1 MADSGEVSI
10 KYKIHGDKKGADE
23 IAGGISNIQHRAAEA
38 NSKLTAGAQQSAG
51 AFQRLSGS
59 VGFLRRA
66 LTGFG
71 AVALFSGIIN
81 GISKL
86 KESFG
91 AAQKAAEEFN
101 EKQKEIKASAE
112 LTKLQTAY
120 KGLADAVAQANQEST
135 RELDLIDRKVQ
146 ARRKLE
152 SAELEAQKQAALAE
166 LSPDSIIYKEQK
178 AQIEADFAARA
189 ETQKLANEK
198 EDIVL
203 KRQRENEKAGLKDK
217 EAEAQDKQTALLYKK
232 LGKLM
237 LERSAANLAS
247 TELND
252 KDKTGGF
259 LDATAKNLG
268 QFLTLDWGRLTKVR
282 TAEGDE
288 ERKRNLEK
296 TGQLDEAI
304 IQLKDEIRQSEEKSS
319 ELRAQGEHHRQ
330 VADSYSDELKANRIR
345 RETADRAALKAER
358 DTQAAKE
365 AKMTEIRDDQRAF
378 QKLQEEKKD
387 YQARKLEAQATKN
400 EAGRAVFAAQGD
412 LEASQRR
419 GDKRKTQEQYYQK
432 LQDAIAQQNETN
444 YAADKLIE
452 KIDEGLKHI
461 TNKLN
466 SLSHKLEKT
475 NSWNQYSISESA
487 SAE

>member
-1 MADSGEVSI
+1 MADSGEVSV
-10 KYKIHGDKKGADE
+10 KFKIHGDKKGADE
-23 IAGGISNIQHRAAEA
+23 IAGGISNIKHRAAEA

-51 AFQRLSGS
+51 AFQKLSGS

-71 AVALFSGIIN
+71 AVALFSGIIS

-166 LSPDSIIYKEQK
+166 LSPDSIIYEQQK

-203 KRQRENEKAGLKDK
+203 KRQRENEKAELKDK
-217 EAEAQDKQTALLYKK
+217 EAEAQDEQTALLYKK

-237 LERSAANLAS
+237 LERSAADLAS

-304 IQLKDEIRQSEEKSS
+304 IQLKDEIRQSKEKSS

-345 RETADRAALKAER
+345 REMADRAALKAER

-365 AKMTEIRDDQRAF
+365 AKMTEVNDARAS
-378 QKLQEEKKD
+378 LT
-387 YQARKLEAQATKN
+387 ALEAAKAQNKQRQAAAQAQKD

-419 GDKRKTQEQYYQK
+419 GDKRETQEQFYQK
-432 LQDAIAQQNETN
+432 LQDALAQQKEVNF
-444 YAADKLIE
+444 AADKLLEAIAQNQKDIE
-452 KIDEGLKHI
+452 HRLKACSDYL
-461 TNKLN
+461 NK
-466 SLSHKLEKT
+466 T
-475 NSWNQYSISESA
+475 DARQQYAWSESA